1 MPPGV
6 GRGRKGQRKFR
17 LNSNKQEI
25 MDKKN
30 KITIFIVDDNKVFT
44 LALKSEIE
52 VAFKDV
58 CRIEVQAYETGEA
71 CMKKFNEEKPQIA
84 ILDYH
89 LNSKNPAAADGI
101 QVLDMIKKANK
112 DTNVIILTSDDNID
126 IALKSFHHEASDYVV
141 KTETKFKKINYSLF
155 NLIKVSEA
163 KDETKIYK
171 YVSLLL
177 SVFIALV
184 VGAVVA
190 ITIIKPS
197 LLK

>member
-1 MPPGV
+1 
-6 GRGRKGQRKFR
+6 
-17 LNSNKQEI
+17 

-30 KITIFIVDDNKVFT
+30 KVGIFIVDDNKVFS

-58 CRIEVQAYETGEA
+58 CRIEVQAFETGEA
-71 CMKKFNEEKPQIA
+71 CMKKFREEKPQIA

-112 DTNVIILTSDDNID
+112 DTDVIILTSDDNID

-141 KTETKFKKINYSLF
+141 KSETKFKKINYSLF

>member
-1 MPPGV
+1 
-6 GRGRKGQRKFR
+6 
-17 LNSNKQEI
+17 

-30 KITIFIVDDNKVFT
+30 KVGIFIVDDNKVFS

-58 CRIEVQAYETGEA
+58 CRIEVQAFETGEA
-71 CMKKFNEEKPQIA
+71 CMKKFHEEKPQIA

-89 LNSKNPAAADGI
+89 LNSKNPDASDGI

-141 KTETKFKKINYSLF
+141 KSETKFKKINYSLF

-163 KDETKIYK
+163 REETKIYK

-177 SVFIALV
+177 FVFIALV

>member
-1 MPPGV
+1 
-6 GRGRKGQRKFR
+6 
-17 LNSNKQEI
+17 

-30 KITIFIVDDNKVFT
+30 KVGIFIVDDNKVFS

-58 CRIEVQAYETGEA
+58 CRIEVQAFETGEA
-71 CMKKFNEEKPQIA
+71 CMKKFKEEKPQIA

-89 LNSKNPAAADGI
+89 LNSKNVNAADGI

-126 IALKSFHHEASDYVV
+126 IALKSFHHAASDYVV

-163 KDETKIYK
+163 RDEAKTYK
-171 YVSLLL
+171 SVSLVL
-177 SVFIALV
+177 SVLIALV
-184 VGAVVA
+184 IGAVIA